1 MISSREDREY
11 VKQHG
16 RVALRRRQLVVVS
29 LYLYGHRKPVLLE
42 PAAPAVQGEA
52 DLWALA
58 RRTVNPSW
66 LASSG
71 GDVRDWILQG
81 RDLGARLGPG
91 KVRIRRQR
99 ETEEAIQRLLEREGL
114 GVCRRC
120 AYPTLSALGSE
131 HTCKDGDPLVLSE
144 SWCRRG
150 VELYRQEPL

>member
-1 MISSREDREY
+1 MRNREDREY

-16 RVALRRRQLVVVS
+16 QVALRRRQLVVIS
-29 LYLYGHRKPVLLE
+29 LYLYGNRKPVLLE
-42 PAAPAVQGEA
+42 PAGPDVHGEA

-58 RRTVNPSW
+58 RRTENPSW

-99 ETEEAIQRLLEREGL
+99 EQEPSIHRLMDREGL

-120 AYPTLSALGSE
+120 RYPTLSALGSE

-144 SWCRRG
+144 SWCWRP
-150 VELYRQEPL
+150 VELYRQVPR